1 MSDYKKI
8 YETTATNT
16 GGRDGVSY
24 LNDGSFEVKI
34 STPKEMG
41 GSGSGVNPEQLF
53 ALGYSACFHGALEI
67 VKGQRK
73 IHQSSQVTH
82 TVKLYK
88 KPDDVDFK
96 LSVEIQVAIQDLDLE
111 EVQKIAEEAHKVC
124 PYSKA
129 VKDSI
134 EVSVRAV
141 LYDADKEN

>member
-73 IHQSSQVTH
+73 IHQSPQVTH

-88 KPDDVDFK
+88 KPDDVGFK
-96 LSVEIQVAIQDLDLE
+96 VSGGIQDLDLE

-141 LYDADKEN
+141 LYDADKEK

>member
-1 MSDYKKI
+1 MTDYKKI

-67 VKGQRK
+67 VKAQHK
-73 IHQSSQVTH
+73 IHHLSQVTH
-82 TVKLYK
+82 TIKLYK
-88 KPDDVDFK
+88 KPDDADFVNGTFK
-96 LSVEIQVAIQDLDLE
+96 M
-111 EVQKIAEEAHKVC
+111 
-124 PYSKA
+124 
-129 VKDSI
+129 
-134 EVSVRAV
+134 
-141 LYDADKEN
+141 

>member
-8 YETTATNT
+8 YETKAINT

-67 VKGQRK
+67 IK
-73 IHQSSQVTH
+73 IQHKIYYPSQVTH
-82 TVKLYK
+82 TIKLYK

-111 EVQKIAEEAHKVC
+111 SVQSIAEKAHDIC

-134 EVSVRAV
+134 EVSVLAV
-141 LYDADKEN
+141 LYNAEKEK